1 MKRFTDSEKWSDKFF
16 RRLTPIGK
24 LFWIWL
30 CDNCDNAGIWER
42 DDELFK
48 FFSGVD
54 VEVGDLLEELGDRI
68 ETLEDGRIILPKFVL
83 FQQGGMLNGDKPPH
97 RQIIRLLEKNG
108 LEQRDC
114 GEIRKGSGR
123 VTEGLAKVIERVTEG
138 KEKAKETISIGLAY
152 PIGSGNSKGKGN
164 IEEESEEEDRPEGWT
179 GKDFEDFRPSW
190 DAFLKHRKENAWG
203 KPKPTH
209 IKTLFARFEEVGK
222 SMSIIALK
230 KSVSSGWKGVF
241 PEKETTTNNT
251 TKFNDDDRDYDNAAK
266 LS

>member
-16 RRLTPIGK
+16 RRLTPTGK

-54 VEVGDLLEELGDRI
+54 VDVEDLIEELGDRI
-68 ETLEDGRIILPKFVL
+68 ETLEDGRIIITKFVF

-108 LEQRDC
+108 LEQKEC
-114 GEIRKGSGR
+114 GEIRNAKERQSKG
-123 VTEGLAKVIERVTEG
+123 
-138 KEKAKETISIGLAY
+138 KAKAKGILSKGKAKATETLSKGKAK
-152 PIGSGNSKGKGN
+152 PIGNSKGKGN
-164 IEEESEEEDRPEGWT
+164 GNIKEESEEERPGGWT
-179 GKDFEDFRPSW
+179 DQDLEDFRPAW
-190 DAFLKHRKENAWG
+190 DAYLEHRKENAWG
-203 KPKPTH
+203 KPKPTQ
-209 IKTLFARFEEVGK
+209 IKTLFAKFAEVGK
-222 SMSIIALK
+222 SMSILALER
-230 KSVSSGWKGVF
+230 SVSSGWKGVF
-241 PEKETTTNNT
+241 PEQETTTNKM